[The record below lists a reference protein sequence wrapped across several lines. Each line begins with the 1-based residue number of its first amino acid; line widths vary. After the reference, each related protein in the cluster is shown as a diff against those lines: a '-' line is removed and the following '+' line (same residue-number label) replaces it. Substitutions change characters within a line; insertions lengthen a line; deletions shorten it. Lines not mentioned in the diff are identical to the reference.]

1 MNKLLAID
9 QSLTCTA
16 WCIFEGERYDRLTSF
31 GTIKTSKKDGDLYQ
45 RVFNI
50 SSQLK
55 EIFFNNNIPDAC
67 REGLSFGGRGNATR
81 DLAYLVG
88 AIESQ
93 CQRPF
98 LEVPP
103 KSAKKFATGNGNASK
118 QDMIDNLPP
127 NVMQRFMEENYKKT
141 TGLADLADSYFIG
154 KYWIEYLTRGKDK

>member
-1 MNKLLAID
+1 
-9 QSLTCTA
+9 
-16 WCIFEGERYDRLTSF
+16 
-31 GTIKTSKKDGDLYQ
+31 
-45 RVFNI
+45 
-50 SSQLK
+50 
-55 EIFFNNNIPDAC
+55 
-67 REGLSFGGRGNATR
+67 
-81 DLAYLVG
+81 LVG

-118 QDMIDNLPP
+118 QDMIVNLPP